1 MYPTIDKVKTGIR
14 LRELLKRKGI
24 TVKQVQKY
32 LGLSCVQSVYHWLD
46 GTTLPTL
53 DNLYAL
59 SQLLGVSMDFMIK
72 REKSDTYQASEEAI
86 QRMIMYHCR
95 ISSIITV

>member
-1 MYPTIDKVKTGIR
+1 MYPTIDKVKTGKYIR
-14 LRELLKRKGI
+14 KLLKEKGI

-59 SQLLGVSMDFMIK
+59 SCLLGVSMDFMVK
-72 REKSDTYQASEEAI
+72 QEKSDTFKASEGALERMMLY
-86 QRMIMYHCR
+86 QRG
-95 ISSIITV
+95 ISGCLVA